1 MSHSSVTGN
10 LLCVANR
17 AVNLLFGSCRRLRHT
32 SAHKV
37 SLQPKSEFNPE
48 KVAVVTKTTRY
59 EFEQQRYRYAGLSE
73 EDLKHLVRS
82 GTAVHCRLPMC
93 SCTFASEKFLT
104 VGGDVACP
112 SVHVSPSFPDHT
124 GHQNIHREEACR

>member
-10 LLCVANR
+10 LLCLANR
-17 AVNLLFGSCRRLRHT
+17 AVNLLFGHCRRLRHT

-37 SLQPKSEFNPE
+37 SLQPKSEFKPE

-73 EDLKHLVRS
+73 EDLKQLVRPHLDTPLKYS
-82 GTAVHCRLPMC
+82 VCGCSIGRLVP
-93 SCTFASEKFLT
+93 
-104 VGGDVACP
+104 
-112 SVHVSPSFPDHT
+112 
-124 GHQNIHREEACR
+124 

>member
-10 LLCVANR
+10 LLCLANR
-17 AVNLLFGSCRRLRHT
+17 AVNLLFGNCRRLRHT

-37 SLQPKSEFNPE
+37 SLQPKSEFKPE

-73 EDLKHLVRS
+73 EDLKQLVRPHLDTPLKCS
-82 GTAVHCRLPMC
+82 VCGCSIGRL
-93 SCTFASEKFLT
+93 
-104 VGGDVACP
+104 VP
-112 SVHVSPSFPDHT
+112 ST
-124 GHQNIHREEACR
+124 ENKLYICCQE